1 MVSLMNLE
9 LTIRLLSENPLFSKL
24 SKVELTDIIAFSH
37 TRHVDKKQVIF
48 HKWDDGGQLFAL
60 LKGRVQIS
68 SVSDTGKEI
77 ILNFVEAGKVFGE
90 ISLFD
95 KMERSA
101 TATTLEDSELLV
113 ISRQDFIPYL
123 EKNPHIAIKM
133 LGVMSKLIRQ
143 TNIMIEDVLFQ
154 NLAYRLAKKII
165 SLADEHGEDLN
176 DGTTRIKLALSHTQ
190 LGNMINSSRESVC
203 RQLRAWE
210 NTEIISVDNG
220 HILVHNFDYLE
231 RILIVPDDGATCNRP

>member
-1 MVSLMNLE
+1 MNLE
-9 LTIRLLSENPLFSKL
+9 LTTKLLSENPLFCQL
-24 SKVELTDIIAFSH
+24 REDEMAEIIAFSH
-37 TRHVDKKQVIF
+37 TRHVHKKLVIF
-48 HKWDDGGQLFAL
+48 HKWDESGQLFIL

-77 ILNFVEAGKVFGE
+77 ILNLVEPGEIFGE

-95 KMERSA
+95 EMERTA
-101 TATTLEDSELLV
+101 TAMTLDDSELLV

-123 EKNPHIAIKM
+123 ERNPRIAIKM
-133 LGVMSKLIRQ
+133 LGALSQLLRQ
-143 TNIMIEDVLFQ
+143 TNILIEDVLFR
-154 NLAYRLAKKII
+154 NLAYRLAKKVI
-165 SLADEHGEDLN
+165 SLAGEHGEDLS

-210 NTEIISVDNG
+210 NEEIISMDHG
-220 HILVHNFDYLE
+220 HILVHNFDRLKLLY
-231 RILIVPDDGATCNRP
+231 NS